1 VLYFLHSDY
10 GINSN
15 TKIRIRHINRL
26 LIDSK
31 ERLNNKMAW
40 DMWVQKYPLMLKQ
53 EIETEQFE
61 QFKSNIF
68 KKTQKYTDINN
79 IDIEKEFDEIVDIYK
94 KRGD

>member
-1 VLYFLHSDY
+1 
-10 GINSN
+10 
-15 TKIRIRHINRL
+15 
-26 LIDSK
+26 
-31 ERLNNKMAW
+31 
-40 DMWVQKYPLMLKQ
+40 MWVQKYPLMLKQ